1 MILLTSKVPAAEAE
15 GYDVHG
21 QDVKVLFGDVV
32 VAYRVLERKVKLVIP
47 LHHLVTV
54 AFDGAGASVLDWAPR
69 ALPVNVDVH
78 IILHGFGVFLAAS
91 LGGAMGHE
99 PRRLQLGTVAHRTGK
114 VLILPTKILNV
125 PAFHSLVIGF
135 QCTIRDVQN
144 ATTRRNSCEYQ
155 VVLLRFTFF
164 KYAPQAATVLNIK

>member
-1 MILLTSKVPAAEAE
+1 MTLLTSKVPAAEAE
-15 GYDVHG
+15 GDYVHG

-69 ALPVNVDVH
+69 AFAVNVDVH
-78 IILHGFGVFLAAS
+78 VILHGFGVLLAAS
-91 LGGAMGHE
+91 LGGAVGHE

-125 PAFHSLVIGF
+125 PAFNSVVIAFQFRCPKMLPHGILVSTKYFLGS
-135 QCTIRDVQN
+135 Q
-144 ATTRRNSCEYQ
+144 
-155 VVLLRFTFF
+155 FTFF
-164 KYAPQAATVLNIK
+164 KNAPQAAIILNVR